1 MKHTLPHI
9 FLSLFLVFALQTV
22 SAQDLFDLLGEDEPI
37 TEYTAATFKT
47 TRIVS
52 GHSVENPAEGVLL
65 FMIQHRFGKLNSGP
79 YDLFGLD
86 QSTIRFGFEYGINDR
101 ISIGTGRSSYQ
112 KTYDA
117 FIKVKLLRQQTGAKT
132 IPVSLSWMSGT
143 DLFSLKWQDTSRTNY
158 FSSRFSYVHQ
168 LLIARKF
175 SDGLSLQFSPVF
187 IHRNL
192 VAKTSDDNDTWA
204 LGMGGRLKLTK
215 RLSLNAE
222 YYYVL
227 PGSVAEGFVN
237 PLNIGFDIETGGHV
251 FQIHI
256 TNTQPMF
263 ERGFITETTG
273 KWTEGDIYFGFN
285 ISRVFTLRKPAA
297 FRE

>member
-1 MKHTLPHI
+1 MKHPLPHF
-9 FLSLFLVFALQTV
+9 FLSICLIFTLQTV
-22 SAQDLFDLLGEDEPI
+22 SGQDLFDLLGEDEPKPD
-37 TEYTAATFKT
+37 YTTATFKT

-86 QSTIRFGFEYGINDR
+86 LSTIRFGFEYGINDR

-117 FIKVKLLRQQTGAKT
+117 FIKVKLLRQQTGVKT

-222 YYYVL
+222 YHYVL
-227 PGSVAEGFVN
+227 PGSVADRFVN

-273 KWTEGDIYFGFN
+273 KWTNGDIYFGFN